1 MFDEL
6 TNSNNNVITLLQ
18 SLNNKM
24 LHNLY
29 ALEDEFENY
38 FLGLNEIKLDLRQNP
53 FKLPAK
59 NDDIQIKFLEL
70 KSDSFSRN
78 ISLMKNL

>member
-6 TNSNNNVITLLQ
+6 SNSNNNVITLLQ

>member
-6 TNSNNNVITLLQ
+6 SNSNNNVITQFQ

-29 ALEDEFENY
+29 ALENEFERY
-38 FLGLNEIKLDLRQNP
+38 SLGLNEIKLDLLQNP

-59 NDDIQIKFLEL
+59 
-70 KSDSFSRN
+70 R
-78 ISLMKNL
+78 